1 MFVSLE
7 YLEKSGFPNLLATTF
22 SISDVIRTSAISSDN
37 NEKIRL
43 FSKEIWKVL
52 FFHLHFPLE
61 KAIVD

>member
-1 MFVSLE
+1 VSLE

-43 FSKEIWKVL
+43 FSKEI
-52 FFHLHFPLE
+52 
-61 KAIVD
+61 